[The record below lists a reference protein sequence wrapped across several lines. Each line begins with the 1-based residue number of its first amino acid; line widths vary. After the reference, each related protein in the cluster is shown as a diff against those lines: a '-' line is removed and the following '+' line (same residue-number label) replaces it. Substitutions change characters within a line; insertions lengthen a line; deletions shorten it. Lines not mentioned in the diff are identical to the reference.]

1 MKNKLIR
8 VSFMCCIIIVML
20 CSCTD
25 KNKKI
30 EYIEDETITLDS
42 TSANDDKEITSNNN
56 ANELN
61 IQVGNVIN
69 FGTYEQD
76 GDISNGAEPIEW
88 KVLAVEDGKALLI
101 SKYVLDWQ
109 KYNETDEKVN
119 WSTCSLRVWL
129 NKDFYNNAFN
139 IDEKNRIKDTLIT
152 SDGAESTDAVFLLNK
167 TEMGTYFYSD
177 DERISEPTEVV
188 KFSAKDTQNSTFENK
203 EGCWYWVCGNGTNS
217 RAPYVSKAGKYD
229 GNTDPID
236 SYYGVRPA
244 IWINLN

>member
-1 MKNKLIR
+1 MKNKLIK
-8 VSFMCCIIIVML
+8 VSFMCCIIIAML

-30 EYIEDETITLDS
+30 EYIEDETIISDS
-42 TSANDDKEITSNNN
+42 TSENDDKEITSNNN

-61 IQVGNVIN
+61 IQVGNFIN

-109 KYNETDEKVN
+109 KYNETGDKVN

-129 NKDFYNNAFN
+129 NQDFYNMAFSN
-139 IDEKNRIKDTLIT
+139 EEKNKIADTSIT
-152 SDGAESTDAVFLLNK
+152 ADGIETYDLVILLNK
-167 TEMGTYFYSD
+167 TEMKTYFYSD

-203 EGCWYWVCGNGTNS
+203 EGCWYWVCGNGTID
-217 RAPYVSKAGKYD
+217 RAPYVSKKGKIE
-229 GNTDPID
+229 GNTDCVD
-236 SYYGVRPA
+236 RNYGVRPA